1 VERLQNSIDLAKAS
15 WNVLRD
21 DKQLTVLPLLSGLAA
36 LVVALLF
43 FGPVALIA
51 DSGAQGSSKP
61 LRWILGAVGYLAI
74 TYVVIFFNAALVW
87 AADCRMRGEQ
97 VTLGEAIRAASER
110 AHVLLPWAVLSAT
123 VSLVLRAIEERAGI
137 LGRIVGSLVGLAW
150 TLVTL
155 LVLPVL
161 VIEQIGPINAVK
173 RSAELFKRTWGE
185 NMIANAGIGLVAL
198 VATLVGIAPCLLLV
212 AIGGPLAILGIVVAV
227 AWIIGVQLVAA
238 TLTGIFQTALYRFA
252 TAGTAPGFDDEA
264 LRRAFRPRRTN
275 GGFPGFGRG
284 GFSGG
289 GFSGGGFGGPPA

>member
-1 VERLQNSIDLAKAS
+1 VSLVERLQNSIDLAKAS

-21 DKQLTVLPLLSGLAA
+21 NKQLAVLPLLSGLSA

-61 LRWILGAVGYLAI
+61 LAWILGIVGYLAI
-74 TYVVIFFNAALVW
+74 TYVVVFFNAALVW
-87 AADCRMRGEQ
+87 AADCRMRDEH
-97 VTLGEAIRAASER
+97 VTLGEAIRAAGER

-137 LGRIVGSLVGLAW
+137 IGRIVGGLVGLAW
-150 TLVTL
+150 SLVTF

-161 VIEQIGPINAVK
+161 VIEQIGPIDAVK

-185 NMIANAGIGLVAL
+185 NMITNAGIGLVAL
-198 VATLVGIAPCLLLV
+198 VATIAGLVPCMLLLAVGGPIAVLGVGIA
-212 AIGGPLAILGIVVAV
+212 I
-227 AWIIGVQLVAA
+227 AWVLGVQLVAA

-252 TAGTAPGFDDEA
+252 TAGSAPGFDNDQ
-264 LRRAFRPRRTN
+264 LRQAFRPRRSN
-275 GGFPGFGRG
+275 GGFG
-284 GFSGG
+284 GFG
-289 GFSGGGFGGPPA
+289 GFSGGGFGGPAA

>member
-1 VERLQNSIDLAKAS
+1 VERLQNSLDLAKAS

-21 DKQLTVLPLLSGLAA
+21 DKQLTVLPLLSGLSA
-36 LVVALLF
+36 LLVAVLF

-61 LRWILGAVGYLAI
+61 LAWILGIVGYLAI
-74 TYVVIFFNAALVW
+74 TYVVVFFNAALVW

-137 LGRIVGSLVGLAW
+137 VGRIVGTLVGLAW
-150 TLVTL
+150 SLVTF

-185 NMIANAGIGLVAL
+185 NMIANAGIGLVAV
-198 VATLVGIAPCLLLV
+198 VATIVGLLPCLVLI
-212 AIGGPLAILGIVVAV
+212 AIGGPVAVLGIVVAV
-227 AWIIGVQLVAA
+227 AWVIGVQLIAA

-252 TAGTAPGFDDEA
+252 TAGAAPGFDDQQ
-264 LRRAFRPRRTN
+264 LRDAFRPRRSN
-275 GGFPGFGRG
+275 GGFGGFGGFGR
-284 GFSGG
+284 G